1 MTSRN
6 LLAVCFAALLVSSC
20 STVTHTSQTAAVDT
34 QLYNLTVADMNV
46 AAKKDSVTLDWAWNP
61 LSSVSLSAQKESA
74 THALLEKSDADVLIE
89 PEYIVHRR
97 GLFRGGSVTVT
108 GYPASYSNFRA
119 MTSEDA
125 QNIATISGNMGGTVL
140 VNPMLETTSGK
151 VVKKRPVSPW
161 LAQQHTPRQFIN
173 VFGGINIDINS
184 DIDEAG
190 FHFGLMYGSY
200 GKNWGWYGKLAINSA
215 NLDGVCIDNSDY
227 YYFKSSRKWT
237 PAVTVGAIRTI
248 GSHFNAFLG
257 AGAGGYFSEN
267 DFYKEEVK
275 FSIPVELGFMWNCK
289 SFNLMLGA
297 TYATPVGGNGS
308 GNIDPF
314 VGFGYSF

>member
-20 STVTHTSQTAAVDT
+20 TTVTHTSQTAAVDT

-61 LSSVSLSAQKESA
+61 LSTVSLSAQKESA
-74 THALLEKSDADVLIE
+74 THALLEKSDADVLVE

-108 GYPASYSNFRA
+108 GYPATYSNFRT

-140 VNPMLETTSGK
+140 VNPMLETTAGK
-151 VVKKRPVSPW
+151 VVKKRPAPVSP
-161 LAQQHTPRQFIN
+161 LFAQQHANRQFVN
-173 VFGGINIDINS
+173 VFGGINVDS
-184 DIDEAG
+184 DVDLG
-190 FHFGLMYGSY
+190 FHFGFMYGSY

-215 NLDGVCIDNSDY
+215 NLYGY
-227 YYFKSSRKWT
+227 GHEGREYSRKWT

-257 AGAGGYFSEN
+257 VGAGGYFTDHYADSN
-267 DFYKEEVK
+267 YKEKVE
-275 FSIPVELGFMWNCK
+275 FSVPVELGFMWNCK
-289 SFNLMLGA
+289 SFNLMLGL
-297 TYATPVGGNGS
+297 TYATPAAGDGGGNL
-308 GNIDPF
+308 DPF
-314 VGFGYSF
+314 FGVGYSF